1 MTEPSESAKT
11 TAIET
16 DTPSTED
23 KNIKDANAVNN
34 VENAEKTESTTHT
47 GRGKAIAIAAVVL
60 ILIAGVGG
68 YAYWT
73 HFEAAAYHDSV
84 VTAETADTK
93 LTKTIDKATAVTY
106 KADQLKEPKLLD
118 QLDNAIKKSG
128 ISKSAWFAGMA
139 GSGGKPTRLP
149 SLASF
154 FAIADGL
161 GITPEELI
169 AAMRK
174 EAEVREKSNG
184 ERAENDE

>member
-1 MTEPSESAKT
+1 MAGKPQ
-11 TAIET
+11 
-16 DTPSTED
+16 
-23 KNIKDANAVNN
+23 
-34 VENAEKTESTTHT
+34 AEK
-47 GRGKAIAIAAVVL
+47 AVERFPEL
-60 ILIAGVGG
+60 GC
-68 YAYWT
+68 
-73 HFEAAAYHDSV
+73 F
-84 VTAETADTK
+84 
-93 LTKTIDKATAVTY
+93 AVAVRRIVY
-106 KADQLKEPKLLD
+106 
-118 QLDNAIKKSG
+118 G

>member
-1 MTEPSESAKT
+1 MAGKPQ
-11 TAIET
+11 
-16 DTPSTED
+16 
-23 KNIKDANAVNN
+23 
-34 VENAEKTESTTHT
+34 AEK
-47 GRGKAIAIAAVVL
+47 AVERFPEL
-60 ILIAGVGG
+60 GG
-68 YAYWT
+68 FAVAYEKGMT
-73 HFEAAAYHDSV
+73 
-84 VTAETADTK
+84 
-93 LTKTIDKATAVTY
+93 
-106 KADQLKEPKLLD
+106 
-118 QLDNAIKKSG
+118 LDNAIKKSG

>member
-1 MTEPSESAKT
+1 MAGKPQ
-11 TAIET
+11 
-16 DTPSTED
+16 
-23 KNIKDANAVNN
+23 
-34 VENAEKTESTTHT
+34 AEK
-47 GRGKAIAIAAVVL
+47 AVERFPEL
-60 ILIAGVGG
+60 GC
-68 YAYWT
+68 
-73 HFEAAAYHDSV
+73 F
-84 VTAETADTK
+84 
-93 LTKTIDKATAVTY
+93 AVAVRRIVYEKGMT
-106 KADQLKEPKLLD
+106 
-118 QLDNAIKKSG
+118 LDNAIKKSG

-184 ERAENDE
+184 ERAGRVEEDMTDSEESEEPLFEEFSEYVPKFCPNCGVNLRKP